1 MYRIEETARIGDI
14 LLSSRLCVS
23 FVGGKEGE
31 KDFVEKYYVVTV
43 RNMVSHDSISFR
55 HYSNSD
61 REQLRYEKLL
71 DAFQGFLFG
80 VMDGKYSGNAKSVL
94 QMSFDEMKSLFH
106 EIESEIV
113 HSRIKN

>member
-23 FVGGKEGE
+23 FVSGQEGE
-31 KDFVEKYYVVTV
+31 KDCAEKYYVVTV

-55 HYSNSD
+55 YYNNSN

-80 VMDGKYSGNAKSVL
+80 AQDGKYGEKAKAVL
-94 QMSFDEMKSLFH
+94 QMSFDEMKTLFH
-106 EIESEIV
+106 NIEREIV
-113 HSRIKN
+113 HSRIEN